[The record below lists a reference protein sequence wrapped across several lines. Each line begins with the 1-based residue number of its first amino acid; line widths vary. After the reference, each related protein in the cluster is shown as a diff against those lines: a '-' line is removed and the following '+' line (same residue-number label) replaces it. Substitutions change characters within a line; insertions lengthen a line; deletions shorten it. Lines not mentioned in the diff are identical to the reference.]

1 MRDIFLGGIKSRILC
16 YGIKKHVFPVL
27 DLGQSGSLGPSPA
40 GLCTFGPS
48 SSFKTQIV
56 CITTRFC
63 AVIKHIQKNKIN
75 RRRKFEITKTLSTN
89 PTIILGSGLFD
100 ILNSICFLLL
110 IHCLLYQVLMA
121 TWRNGR
127 PPVRF
132 DDPVHVVLP
141 RHNVVLY
148 PFKGQP
154 RKYAEPRR
162 LPGCEV
168 KKSGIPKAGNGLW
181 LAERVRKGQTIT
193 IFRRKRISE
202 AAAKKL
208 QRKVQIDFV

>member
-1 MRDIFLGGIKSRILC
+1 MLILQ
-16 YGIKKHVFPVL
+16 F
-27 DLGQSGSLGPSPA
+27 
-40 GLCTFGPS
+40 
-48 SSFKTQIV
+48 
-56 CITTRFC
+56 R
-63 AVIKHIQKNKIN
+63 
-75 RRRKFEITKTLSTN
+75 
-89 PTIILGSGLFD
+89 
-100 ILNSICFLLL
+100 FLLL
-110 IHCLLYQVLMA
+110 THCLLYQVLMA

-127 PPVRF
+127 PPVRL

-162 LPGCEV
+162 LPRCEV
-168 KKSGIPKAGNGLW
+168 RKSRIPKAGYGLW

-208 QRKVQIDFV
+208 HKKVQKDLIRMPLFTLLIQCFAGESAHSGQPCSLLVLGFEAARI

>member
-1 MRDIFLGGIKSRILC
+1 MLILQ
-16 YGIKKHVFPVL
+16 F
-27 DLGQSGSLGPSPA
+27 
-40 GLCTFGPS
+40 
-48 SSFKTQIV
+48 
-56 CITTRFC
+56 R
-63 AVIKHIQKNKIN
+63 
-75 RRRKFEITKTLSTN
+75 
-89 PTIILGSGLFD
+89 
-100 ILNSICFLLL
+100 FLLL
-110 IHCLLYQVLMA
+110 THCLLYQVLMA

-127 PPVRF
+127 PPVRL

-162 LPGCEV
+162 LPRCEV
-168 KKSGIPKAGNGLW
+168 RKSRIPKAGYGLW

-208 QRKVQIDFV
+208 HKKVQNDLIRMPLFSAIDSVCRAIGTFGPTIQLACAWIRSR